1 MSKIINALLEKEKI
15 NISELERKIDL
26 KRNTIHSII
35 RRNYKISQDFL
46 RKCLKCFP
54 ELNPEWLI
62 TEEGEMYKSQIQQ
75 VDDYLTSDGKFSA
88 CANSKS
94 LEADLRYTID
104 TQKKIIL
111 HLEEKLSMREK
122 KEFQYRTFWENSL

>member
-1 MSKIINALLEKEKI
+1 MSEIINALLDKENI

-26 KRNTIHSII
+26 KKNTIHSII

-46 RKCLKCFP
+46 CKCLKSFP

-62 TEEGEMYKSQIQQ
+62 TEEGDMYKSQIQRI
-75 VDDYLTSDGKFSA
+75 DDYQTSDVKCTT

-94 LEADLRYTID
+94 LEMDLRYTID
-104 TQKKIIL
+104 MQKKIISQ
-111 HLEEKLSMREK
+111 LEEKLSMREK

>member
-46 RKCLKCFP
+46 RKCLKSFP

-62 TEEGEMYKSQIQQ
+62 TEEGEMYKSQIQRI
-75 VDDYLTSDGKFSA
+75 DDYLTSDGKCSA

-104 TQKKIIL
+104 TQKK
-111 HLEEKLSMREK
+111 
-122 KEFQYRTFWENSL
+122 